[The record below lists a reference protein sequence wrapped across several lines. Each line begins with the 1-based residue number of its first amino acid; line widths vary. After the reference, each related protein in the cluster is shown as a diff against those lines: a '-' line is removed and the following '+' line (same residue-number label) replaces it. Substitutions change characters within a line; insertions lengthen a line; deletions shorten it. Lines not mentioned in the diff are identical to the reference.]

1 MARMLAL
8 MSDRPLQRSAFTLL
22 PTLFP
27 PRPRDTSRGTP
38 GSSGTGT
45 PSSVKAQPED
55 LDLLN
60 MVKQGLHGWK
70 DDEDEA
76 AARKAGG
83 RTLAERAMLITSA
96 LQYRPYEVGA
106 QKRRLIN
113 TYSDVTGGRASPRL
127 R

>member
-1 MARMLAL
+1 M
-8 MSDRPLQRSAFTLL
+8 RSAITRVTIVPDSVDALAHHEPGLWGAAPDERVHHALSRVQSLL
-22 PTLFP
+22 GHEAVLT
-27 PRPRDTSRGTP
+27 
-38 GSSGTGT
+38 
-45 PSSVKAQPED
+45 AQ
-55 LDLLN
+55 
-60 MVKQGLHGWK
+60 
-70 DDEDEA
+70 
-76 AARKAGG
+76 RTGG